1 MGRAGKDSQEAT
13 KKVNEILAD
22 VESIMKELK
31 DLPDINDEQ
40 LNLLEEELFKAEN
53 RVREAELDKI
63 LEDLR
68 REQKEQNS
76 LVETYNVEIERLRAE
91 VENVRDIANALPPG
105 CFNRVELEP

>member
-1 MGRAGKDSQEAT
+1 MH
-13 KKVNEILAD
+13 
-22 VESIMKELK
+22 ELEG
-31 DLPDINDEQ
+31 LPNINDDQ

-76 LVETYNVEIERLRAE
+76 LVEAYNLEIERLRAE
-91 VENVRDIANALPPG
+91 VENVRDIANALPDG
-105 CFNRVELEP
+105 CFKRVQLEP